1 MRKSPRDT
9 VTQHVA
15 IVIVSHSPDV
25 ARGLA
30 DMVRQVVGTDVR
42 VAWSGGDPDGG
53 LGTDVARIQR
63 AVESVW
69 SAAGVAVFV
78 DLGGAETN
86 LERAVER
93 LAPERRDRVA
103 ICSAPLVEGAILAAA
118 EAASGADLHR
128 VQRAA
133 EEFLR

>member
-1 MRKSPRDT
+1 
-9 VTQHVA
+9 
-15 IVIVSHSPDV
+15 VIVSHSPDV
-25 ARGLA
+25 AKGLA
-30 DMVRQVVGTDVR
+30 DMVRQTVGTDVR
-42 VAWSGGDPDGG
+42 IAWTGGDPGGG
-53 LGTDVARIQR
+53 LGSDVVKIQR

-103 ICSAPLVEGAILAAA
+103 ICSAPLVEGAIVAAA
-118 EAASGADLHR
+118 EAASGADLHHVR
-128 VQRAA
+128 KAA
-133 EEFLR
+133 EDFLR